1 MSDVGLSDYCADI
14 HSVDTDSLLEVFET
28 MIGNSDAIRSTLLRI
43 NERYARDLQRQYDV
57 VLDRHLERETS

>member
-1 MSDVGLSDYCADI
+1 MSDIGLAEYCADI
-14 HSVDTDSLLEVFET
+14 HSVGTDSLLEVFET

-57 VLDRHLERETS
+57 VLDRHVEGETS